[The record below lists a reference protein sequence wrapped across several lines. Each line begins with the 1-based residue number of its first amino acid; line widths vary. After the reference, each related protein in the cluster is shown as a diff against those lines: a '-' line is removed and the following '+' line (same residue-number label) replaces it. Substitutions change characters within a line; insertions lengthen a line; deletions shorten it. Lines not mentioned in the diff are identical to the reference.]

1 MDTPMT
7 GSAAEEVKSCC
18 ARLYETDLVRNL
30 LGESFHPGGLRLTT
44 RIGQLLGLSRS
55 SRLLDVASGKGDSA
69 LHLAETFGC
78 EVVGIDY
85 SSANVSFANKAALE
99 RGVAGRVTF
108 QQADAERLPFA
119 DGTFDGVLCECAYCT
134 FPDKRGAASEFYRVL
149 GPNGRVG
156 MSDIVRAEVIPPDLD
171 TLLAWVACIADAQP
185 AERYAEL
192 LSSAEFCIDRIE
204 PHNRGI
210 SRNGAADPR
219 QVVGYGDCRGFEET
233 GDPRFRLRFGE
244 TTRWGGNGCNRTAG
258 VGLHNPYRSAFLI
271 C

>member
-18 ARLYETDLVRNL
+18 ARLYETDLVRTL

-44 RIGQLLGLSRS
+44 RIGQLLGLSPS

-85 SSANVSFANKAALE
+85 SSANVSYANKAALE
-99 RGVAGRVTF
+99 RGISGRVTF

-134 FPDKRGAASEFYRVL
+134 FPDKRGAASEFHRVL

-156 MSDIVRAEVIPPDLD
+156 MSDIVRAELIPPDLD

-185 AERYAEL
+185 AERYADL
-192 LSSAEFCIDRIE
+192 LSNAGFCVDLIE
-204 PHNRGI
+204 PHNEVLLEMVRKIQGKLLGMEI
-210 SRNGAADPR
+210 AVALKKLEIPDFDFASAKQLAAGAMAAIAR
-219 QVVGYGDCRGFEET
+219 QELGYTILIGQ
-233 GDPRFRLRFGE
+233 
-244 TTRWGGNGCNRTAG
+244 
-258 VGLHNPYRSAFLI
+258 RS
-271 C
+271 

>member
-1 MDTPMT
+1 MT

-204 PHNRGI
+204 PHNEVLVEMVRQIQGKLLVMEI
-210 SRNGAADPR
+210 AAALKKLEIPDFDFASAKQLAGGAMAAIAR
-219 QVVGYGDCRGFEET
+219 QELGYTILIGQ
-233 GDPRFRLRFGE
+233 
-244 TTRWGGNGCNRTAG
+244 
-258 VGLHNPYRSAFLI
+258 RS
-271 C
+271 